1 MVLFPKTFE
10 ELLEIAKK
18 ELKIEAT
25 KVFTMDG
32 AEVDNILLL
41 RDDES
46 VFISDGKEFIDPT
59 SSVGSVVPCSTT
71 RVSKSKFPVA
81 SSNDEWLTLN
91 VGGTRFVTT
100 RTTLTKDPDSML
112 TRMFSS
118 EDNGWCSRVD
128 GQGAFL
134 IDRSPVYFEA
144 LLNYLRQG
152 TLILNERVDAKG
164 VLEEAKFYGLSKV
177 VDELEHRIKGIEKKN
192 SIFPMERDE
201 FVKIL
206 LSTPSICELRCQGI
220 DLSGADLSNLDLR
233 YINFKLANL
242 AGCNLSGANLSN
254 SLLERADLAGACLDE
269 ASLGGVKMPRANL
282 EGASL
287 IKCSFEDPTC
297 HKANLEGA
305 NLKGATLEGS
315 QMTGINLRVANLKG
329 ASMQNCVL
337 HDAVLAGADLENCN
351 LTGCDLQGANLRGAN
366 VVGTVFLNIT
376 TPLHMVHLM

>member
-1 MVLFPKTFE
+1 MVLFPDSFD
-10 ELLEIAKK
+10 ELLKTASQ
-18 ELKIEAT
+18 ELKMSASRI
-25 KVFTMDG
+25 FTMDG

-46 VFISDGKEFIDPT
+46 VFV
-59 SSVGSVVPCSTT
+59 SSGESFCGQSSNVGNVIPCSSMGKARES
-71 RVSKSKFPVA
+71 RVED
-81 SSNDEWLTLN
+81 NDEWITLN
-91 VGGTRFVTT
+91 VGGTRFLTT

-112 TRMFSS
+112 ARMFSTNETS
-118 EDNGWCSRVD
+118 WSSRVD
-128 GQGAFL
+128 GEGAFL
-134 IDRSPVYFEA
+134 IDRCPVYFEA

-152 TLILNERVDAKG
+152 ALILNDKVDVKG

-177 VDELEHRIKGIEKKN
+177 VEELEDRIRGKEKKS

-206 LSTPSICELRCQGI
+206 FSAPSICELRCQGI
-220 DLSGADLSNLDLR
+220 DLNGADLSNLDLR

-242 AGCNLSGANLSN
+242 AGCDLSGANLGN
-254 SLLERADLAGACLDE
+254 CCLERADLTGACLDE

-287 IKCSFEDPTC
+287 VKCNFEDPTC

-305 NLKGATLEGS
+305 NLKCAILDGS
-315 QMTGINLRVANLKG
+315 QMTGINLRLANLKG

-337 HDAVLAGADLENCN
+337 HDATLAGADLENCN
-351 LTGCDLQGANLRGAN
+351 LTGCDLQSANLRGAN
-366 VVGTVFLNIT
+366 VVGTIFLNIT